1 MLKTAFGNE
10 RLSRASRF
18 EWFESFKKGA
28 EAQTFMIRYPGE
40 GQQAEI
46 IIVWY
51 VCVNQ
56 FLQVNNKQCVNFL
69 QRLAYFAVGAK
80 SF

>member
-1 MLKTAFGNE
+1 
-10 RLSRASRF
+10 
-18 EWFESFKKGA
+18 
-28 EAQTFMIRYPGE
+28 MIRYPGE
-40 GQQAEI
+40 GQEAEI
-46 IIVWY
+46 IIVWH

-56 FLQVNNKQCVNFL
+56 FLQVNYKQCVNFL